1 MSAQP
6 ADVAG
11 NPAGCAQCADPPY
24 VKRPNLKRVDIVASR
39 NTTSQGIGASA
50 LRVEDDR
57 FLRGKGQYVADYLMP
72 GTMEVAFVRSP
83 VAHGILRDVVVP
95 AHLSGSVFTARD
107 LEGVKPIV
115 SAPPL
120 PNFKRSA
127 EPILASGKVR
137 YAGEIVAMCLAATR
151 AEAED
156 IAAEVAL
163 DIDELPALTDM
174 LAAAK
179 PGAPLVHETWAD
191 NIVIAYADSRGFD
204 AEPDAP
210 IKITRDIR
218 TARHCMYPVE
228 GRGALAYR
236 DARLGYLTLVT
247 SSQFPHCV
255 QTGLAECLGLE
266 DREIRVIAPDVGGG
280 FGYKGVLTRE
290 EVALAW
296 LALKLD
302 QPVRWIE
309 DSREHLS
316 ANANCREHHYKIT
329 AWATRDGRLQ
339 AIDCVAHVDAGA
351 YSAFPTAAS
360 LEAAQIANLLPG
372 PYDFPA
378 YRVKSSAVATSKC
391 GILPYRGVARTGV
404 CLAIEVVMD
413 EIARQTG
420 LEPHEVRLRNLAT
433 PERMPFK
440 NVVGKVFDSGDHREC
455 VRRAVEAIG
464 WQSVRA
470 RQGKGEADG
479 RRVGVGLS
487 FFVEQGAHGTTVLA
501 GWGRPIVPGYEQ
513 AHMRLTADGGIEVR
527 VGTHS
532 HGQGHETTYA
542 QIVHEILGVDIARI
556 KVLQGD
562 TIYTPY
568 STGTWG
574 SRSIVMGGG
583 AVSRAAKTIA
593 QRAARIGAHLL
604 QADPAIARVENGHV
618 IAGAGSVSLKDVARA
633 WYLQPQTLPPDV
645 ETAGLDVTAGYRAA
659 SDAGTFSYAAH
670 AAVVAVDTE
679 TGRIEI
685 LDYVVVEDGGTLV
698 NPMIVDGQIRGGVAQ
713 GIGTAL
719 YEETPFDA
727 RGQPLATS
735 LGEYLLPDATTVPS
749 IRIGHMET
757 PSPHTEH
764 GAKGIGEGGA
774 VGPPA
779 AIVSAVNDALRHLG
793 VEVHDLPLTPQRVV
807 AAIRAASR

>member
-1 MSAQP
+1 MAR
-6 ADVAG
+6 G
-11 NPAGCAQCADPPY
+11 
-24 VKRPNLKRVDIVASR
+24 
-39 NTTSQGIGASA
+39 TSKGIGAS
-50 LRVEDDR
+50 LPRIEDAR
-57 FLRGKGQYVADYLMP
+57 FLAGKGQYLGDFHMP
-72 GTMEVAFVRSP
+72 GMKEVAFVRSP
-83 VAHGILRDVVVP
+83 VAHGILCAVHIP
-95 AHLSGSVFTARD
+95 EHLRGSVFTAPD
-107 LEGVKPIV
+107 LADVKPIV

-120 PNFKRSA
+120 PDFKRSA
-127 EPILASGKVR
+127 EPILATGKVR
-137 YAGEIVAMCLAATR
+137 YAGEIVAMCVAETR
-151 AEAED
+151 AAAED
-156 IAAEVAL
+156 IAAQVSL

-179 PGAPLVHETWAD
+179 ADAPVLHEGWAD
-191 NIVIAYADSRGFD
+191 NVVIEYADSRGFE

-210 IKITRDIR
+210 IRITRDIR
-218 TARHCMYPVE
+218 TARHCMYPIE

-236 DARLGYLTLVT
+236 DGRLGYLTLVT

-255 QTGLAECLGLE
+255 QTGLGACLGLE

-296 LALKLD
+296 LALRHD
-302 QPVRWIE
+302 TPARWIE

-316 ANANCREHHYKIT
+316 ANANCREHHYAIT
-329 AWATRDGRLQ
+329 AWATAEGRLV
-339 AIDCVAHVDAGA
+339 AVDCIAHVDAGA

-372 PYDFPA
+372 PYDISA
-378 YRVKSSAVATSKC
+378 YRCRARAVATNKC
-391 GILPYRGVARTGV
+391 AILPYRGVARTGV
-404 CLAIEVVMD
+404 CLAIEVIMD

-420 LEPHEVRLRNLAT
+420 LDTCEVRLRNLA
-433 PERMPFK
+433 PADRMPFR
-440 NVVGKVFDSGDHREC
+440 NVVGKVFDSGDHPEC
-455 VRRAVEAIG
+455 VRRAVAAIG
-464 WQSVRA
+464 WAQVRERQA
-470 RQGKGEADG
+470 RGEPDG
-479 RRVGVGLS
+479 RRIGVGLS

-542 QIVHEILGVDIARI
+542 QIAHEVLGVDTSAI

-562 TIYTPY
+562 TLYTPY

-583 AVSRAAKTIA
+583 AVSRAAKIIA

-604 QADPAIARVENGHV
+604 QAAPEDARLEGGRVVVG
-618 IAGAGSVSLKDVARA
+618 GASISLADVARA
-633 WYLQPQTLPPDV
+633 WYLQPHTLPPDV
-645 ETAGLDVTAGYRAA
+645 DTAGLEVTAGYRAG

-685 LDYVVVEDGGTLV
+685 LDYVVVEDGGTLI
-698 NPMIVDGQIRGGVAQ
+698 NPMIVDGQVRGGVAQ

-735 LGEYLLPDATTVPS
+735 LGEYLLPGASTVPRM
-749 IRIGHMET
+749 RIEHMET
-757 PSPHTEH
+757 PSPNTEH

-779 AIVSAVNDALRHLG
+779 AIVSAVNDALRPLG
-793 VEVHDLPLTPQRVV
+793 VWLHDLPLTPQRVV
-807 AAIRAASR
+807 TALQAARSNADRGNPPVD